1 MNKGKAE
8 FTVHSRYQV
17 EPPRG
22 AARTLC
28 HLEGSGKYLLLFLY
42 SCFLHYCGSVKINK
56 YTTV

>member
-17 EPPRG
+17 EPRG

-28 HLEGSGKYLLLFLY
+28 HLEGSGKYLLFVQLFPALLRF
-42 SCFLHYCGSVKINK
+42 CKNK
-56 YTTV
+56 

>member
-17 EPPRG
+17 EPRG
-22 AARTLC
+22 AAHTLC

-42 SCFLHYCGSVKINK
+42 SCFLHYCGSVKIN
-56 YTTV
+56 